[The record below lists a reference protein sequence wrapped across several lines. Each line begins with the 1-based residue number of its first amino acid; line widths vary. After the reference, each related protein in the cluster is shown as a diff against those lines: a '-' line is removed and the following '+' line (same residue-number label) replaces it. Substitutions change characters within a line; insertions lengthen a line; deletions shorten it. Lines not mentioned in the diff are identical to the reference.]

1 LLPKELID
9 KWNDAF
15 AKLFLLMFLNST
27 APLSIVLQCSL
38 MRMKEKNI
46 ILSGNLSALFVRLFC
61 ARCHVPWHHG
71 VACEGFQ
78 KLNVDEDLLLSE
90 LANQKKWEI
99 SLKCKFYIQIYDDCF
114 HMTCRLVNFSGNITK
129 IKSMN

>member
-1 LLPKELID
+1 
-9 KWNDAF
+9 
-15 AKLFLLMFLNST
+15 
-27 APLSIVLQCSL
+27 
-38 MRMKEKNI
+38 MKEKNI

-114 HMTCRLVNFSGNITK
+114 HMTCRCLCEFCYLCGEEWTRNHPGLC
-129 IKSMN
+129 